1 MTATTR
7 ALLGGRQPLRSHRER
22 VTPAFVV
29 ALLVVVTVVGA
40 AAGAAPVPVLAAGIV
55 ALAAAR
61 VLARPDLATL
71 AVVSLIYSNAVVVGV
86 RLHGVPEAIQYVVPL
101 LLALPLADRMLR
113 QREALVSARALPF
126 AAAFLVVQIISTI
139 LSREP
144 ARAFEAVEVS
154 ALEGVALFVLIT
166 NVVTSVAILRR
177 CLWCIAAIAALLG
190 ALSLVQFATGA
201 YDQEFFGF
209 AQPGEVPPPADPNA
223 LFEAE
228 PPRRLGGP
236 IGEKNRY
243 AQVLLLAVPIAAM
256 LARTE
261 RSRELRLAAF
271 GCSVLALG
279 GVVLTFSR
287 GAALAIV
294 ALVVLGLMLRLL
306 RPRQLLLP
314 VLLAFVVLVALP
326 QYRER
331 LMTVSALSSAT
342 DATVNEG
349 EGDGSI
355 RSRVTENLAAVLV
368 FADHPVI
375 GVGPDL
381 FPTYYGDY
389 AQRVGIRIKNAE
401 REAHNLYLDIAAE
414 LGAAGLFAFLGMNIV
429 VLRELLLV
437 RRRSAHSELG
447 DLASGLFLSVSAY
460 LVTGIFLHFSFVR
473 YFWLILGVAG
483 AVGVLARREAD
494 DALDAGAPRQA
505 AEAFT

>member
-1 MTATTR
+1 VTAPALTPDTTLR
-7 ALLGGRQPLRSHRER
+7 TGRPR

-29 ALLVVVTVVGA
+29 VLLVVVALVGA
-40 AAGAAPVPVLAAGIV
+40 SAGVAPVPVLAAGVV
-55 ALAAAR
+55 ALAGAR
-61 VLARPDLATL
+61 LLARPDLATL

-101 LLALPLADRMLR
+101 LLALPLADRVLR
-113 QREALVSARALPF
+113 QREAFVSARALPF
-126 AAAFLVVQIISTI
+126 AVAFLVVQIISTM

-154 ALEGVALFVLIT
+154 ALEGVALFVLVT
-166 NVVTSVAILRR
+166 NVVTSLAVLRR
-177 CLWCIAAIAALLG
+177 CLWCIAVAAAVLG
-190 ALSLVQFATGA
+190 GLSVVQFATGA
-201 YDQEFFGF
+201 YDQEFLGF
-209 AQPGEVPPPADPNA
+209 AQPGEQPPPTDPNE
-223 LFEAE
+223 LSQPE

-243 AQVLLLAVPIAAM
+243 AQVLLLAVPVAAM

-261 RSRELRLAAF
+261 RTRELRVIAF
-271 GCSVLALG
+271 GCSALALG

-287 GAALAIV
+287 GAALALV
-294 ALVVLGLMLRLL
+294 ALVALGLVLRLL

-314 VLLAFVVLVALP
+314 VLLAAVVLVALP

-331 LMTVSALSSAT
+331 LMTVSALSTAT
-342 DATVNEG
+342 RATVNEG

-414 LGAAGLFAFLGMNIV
+414 LGALGLLAFLGMNIV

-437 RRRSAHSELG
+437 RRRSEDAVLG
-447 DLASGLFLSVSAY
+447 DLAAGLFLAVSAY

-473 YFWLILGVAG
+473 YFWLILGLAG
-483 AVGVLARREAD
+483 AVGVLARRE
-494 DALDAGAPRQA
+494 GA
-505 AEAFT
+505 T